1 MFRRCTWHLSPPY
14 IILLNSSLSN
24 RLKLYKTIHQ
34 TITISGTN
42 DNKIIDLI
50 GANLNQKVLVIGNVF
65 LYITGRNGIDS
76 SKVNVHDS
84 VLPFAF
90 GFGNVSDMY
99 TSDSSFTG
107 AEYGYTTNGGSQ
119 VSIKNSHNI
128 GNLVCKM
135 PISLPICFDMTVKG
149 RLGIGYCSW
158 AVSEA
163 YMYVDLII
171 LTT

>member
-1 MFRRCTWHLSPPY
+1 M
-14 IILLNSSLSN
+14 
-24 RLKLYKTIHQ
+24 YKTINQ
-34 TITISGTN
+34 TITISDTN
-42 DNKIIDLI
+42 DNKIVDLI
-50 GANLNQKVLVIGNVF
+50 GTNLNQKVLVIGNVF
-65 LYITGRNGIDS
+65 LYITGRNGFDS

-99 TSDSSFTG
+99 TSDSTFTG
-107 AEYGYTTNGGSQ
+107 AEYGYVTNGGPQ
-119 VSIKNSHNI
+119 ISIKNSHNI

-135 PISLPICFDMTVKG
+135 PISLPIFFEMTVKD

-158 AVSEA
+158 AVSKA